1 MITIICLEK
10 DMLYSCR
17 PKIQKENKTMNHQT
31 IRKAEIKLVR
41 GLLDLV
47 VLGLL
52 KEKSTHGYG
61 IIKSIRQNFGVYFGP
76 STVYPLLNEL
86 EKKGTIKSEWDL
98 NHDRPRKVYS
108 LTSEGNNLLTGVEE
122 SLYQICNRLNEFGMN
137 RLRFNKI
144 EDQLKVNNVVSI

>member
-1 MITIICLEK
+1 
-10 DMLYSCR
+10 
-17 PKIQKENKTMNHQT
+17 MNHQT

-61 IIKSIRQNFGVYFGP
+61 IITNIRQKFGVYFGP
-76 STVYPLLNEL
+76 STIYPLLNEL
-86 EKKGTIKSEWDL
+86 EKKGNIKSEWDL
-98 NHDRPRKVYS
+98 THDRPRKVYS
-108 LTSEGNNLLTGVEE
+108 LTAEGNSLLTGVEE

-137 RLRFNKI
+137 RLRFNNPI
-144 EDQLKVNNVVSI
+144 EDPLRVNNVTSI

>member
-1 MITIICLEK
+1 MPVEHIYNRK
-10 DMLYSCR
+10 
-17 PKIQKENKTMNHQT
+17 MNQMNNQT

-52 KEKSTHGYG
+52 KEKSVHGYG
-61 IIKSIRQNFGVYFGP
+61 IITSIRRNFGVYFGP
-76 STVYPLLNEL
+76 STVYPLLGEL

-98 NHDRPRKVYS
+98 TYDRPRKVYS
-108 LTSEGNNLLTGVEE
+108 LTSEGQSLLTGAEE

-137 RLRFNKI
+137 RLRFNPPEAPTI
-144 EDQLKVNNVVSI
+144 NEPTMQL

>member
-1 MITIICLEK
+1 MNVEHNYK
-10 DMLYSCR
+10 R
-17 PKIQKENKTMNHQT
+17 KIKIMNHQT

-52 KEKSTHGYG
+52 KEKSSHGYG
-61 IIKSIRQNFGVYFGP
+61 IITSIRRNFGVYFGP
-76 STVYPLLNEL
+76 STVYPLLGEL

-98 NHDRPRKVYS
+98 SHDRPRKVYS
-108 LTSEGNNLLTGVEE
+108 LTAEGQSLLTGTEQ

-137 RLRFNKI
+137 RLNFNPTI
-144 EDQLKVNNVVSI
+144 EAPNKLHDVVSY

>member
-1 MITIICLEK
+1 
-10 DMLYSCR
+10 
-17 PKIQKENKTMNHQT
+17 MNPQT

-52 KEKSTHGYG
+52 KEKSIHGYG
-61 IIKSIRQNFGVYFGP
+61 IITSIRRTFGVYFGP
-76 STVYPLLNEL
+76 STIYPMLNEL
-86 EKKGTIKSEWDL
+86 EKEGNIKSKWDL
-98 NHDRPRKVYS
+98 THDRPRKVYS
-108 LTSEGNNLLTGVEE
+108 LTVDGQSLLNGAEE

-144 EDQLKVNNVVSI
+144 NDQLKVNVMGSI

>member
-1 MITIICLEK
+1 
-10 DMLYSCR
+10 
-17 PKIQKENKTMNHQT
+17 MNPQT

-52 KEKSTHGYG
+52 KEQSIHGYG
-61 IIKSIRQNFGVYFGP
+61 IITSIRRTFGVYFGP
-76 STVYPLLNEL
+76 STIYPMLNEL
-86 EKKGTIKSEWDL
+86 EKEGNIKSKWDL
-98 NHDRPRKVYS
+98 THDRPRKVYS
-108 LTSEGNNLLTGVEE
+108 LTVDGQSLLNGAEE

-144 EDQLKVNNVVSI
+144 NDQLKVNVMGSI